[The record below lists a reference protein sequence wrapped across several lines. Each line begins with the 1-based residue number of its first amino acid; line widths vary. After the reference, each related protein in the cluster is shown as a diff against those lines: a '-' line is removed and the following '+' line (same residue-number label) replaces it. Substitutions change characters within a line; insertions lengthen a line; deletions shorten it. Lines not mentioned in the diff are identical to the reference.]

1 MSGGRWQEAGGRRQ
15 VAGGRWLTCR
25 WQVYFHTL
33 PLSSLGSLPPSGRSS
48 SFGGASSKKLE
59 RGGGVGMGCGV
70 EVGEELEGKL
80 AIRWLSQGRI

>member
-1 MSGGRWQEAGGRRQ
+1 M
-15 VAGGRWLTCR
+15 AGGRWLTCR

-48 SFGGASSKKLE
+48 SFGGASSKKL
-59 RGGGVGMGCGV
+59 GSGWLGMGWGV
-70 EVGEELEGKL
+70 EVVEELEGKL